1 MATYPVK
8 YLHSGMRG
16 APVLTGQAGTLVAL
30 LHAALVTGFGMV
42 TALSA
47 SVAAGTATV
56 QFNAGQSFD
65 VGDIVVV
72 AGATPADLNGE
83 ARVLTASGNHITFA
97 TTAPDGAAS
106 GTITV
111 KAAPVGWDRPY
122 SGTNKAV
129 FRSADP
135 AANGHYLRVLDTS
148 AQFARVTGYT
158 AMTTVDAGTG
168 PFPTAAQFSGG
179 GYWHKSIQADGT
191 PVTWKLFG
199 DTRFFFLSIAYASPY
214 GPEYRAAAALCFGDP
229 IALQIGGDPWST
241 ALTCS
246 GSSYSYHRGI
256 EDAGAPSSPG
266 AVATCMARASG
277 GAGSG
282 VLVDARTYSIGALSG
297 ADTSLGQYPSSVD
310 GRLRLTPVFWREQG
324 GSYPPPRAVAP
335 GFLYVPQYGASAAF
349 ADGSSITGT
358 GDLAGRRL
366 VAVRVAT
373 SVVSANPEGVY
384 FIDATGPWR

>member
-72 AGATPADLNGE
+72 AGATPDGLNGE
-83 ARVLTASGNHITFA
+83 ARVLTASSTHITFA

-111 KAAPVGWDRPY
+111 KAAPAGWDRPY

-135 AANGHYLRVLDTS
+135 TANGHYLRVL
-148 AQFARVTGYT
+148 ARVTGYT

-256 EDAGAPSSPG
+256 EDSGTPSQPG
-266 AVATCMARASG
+266 GVATCMARASG
-277 GAGSG
+277 GVGNG
-282 VLVDARTYSIGALSG
+282 VLADARTYSIGALSG

-335 GFLYVPQYGASAAF
+335 GFLYVPQYGAGAAF

-366 VAVRVAT
+366 VAVRAASSPVT
-373 SVVSANPEGVY
+373 NPVGVY

>member
-72 AGATPADLNGE
+72 AGATPDGLNGE

-106 GTITV
+106 GTIPV

-179 GYWHKSIQADGT
+179 GYWHKSSHADGT

-199 DTRFFFLSIAYASPY
+199 DTRFFFLSIAFASPY

-229 IALQIGGDPWST
+229 IALQPGGDPWST

-246 GSSYSYHRGI
+246 GSSSSHHLGI
-256 EDAGAPSSPG
+256 EDTGTHSQPG
-266 AVATCMARASG
+266 MAATCMARASG

-282 VLVDARTYSIGALSG
+282 VLVDARTYSAGALSG
-297 ADTSLGQYPSSVD
+297 WDTHLGQYPSSVD
-310 GRLRLTPVFWREQG
+310 GRLRLMPVFWREQG

-335 GFLYVPQYGASAAF
+335 GFLYVPQYGANAAF

-366 VAVRVAT
+366 VAVRAASSVMAT
-373 SVVSANPEGVY
+373 NPEGVY

>member
-65 VGDIVVV
+65 AGDIVVV

-83 ARVLTASGNHITFA
+83 ARVLTASGTHITFA

-246 GSSYSYHRGI
+246 GSSYS
-256 EDAGAPSSPG
+256 
-266 AVATCMARASG
+266 
-277 GAGSG
+277 
-282 VLVDARTYSIGALSG
+282 
-297 ADTSLGQYPSSVD
+297 
-310 GRLRLTPVFWREQG
+310 
-324 GSYPPPRAVAP
+324 
-335 GFLYVPQYGASAAF
+335 
-349 ADGSSITGT
+349 
-358 GDLAGRRL
+358 
-366 VAVRVAT
+366 
-373 SVVSANPEGVY
+373 
-384 FIDATGPWR
+384 

>member
-1 MATYPVK
+1 M
-8 YLHSGMRG
+8 
-16 APVLTGQAGTLVAL
+16 
-30 LHAALVTGFGMV
+30 
-42 TALSA
+42 
-47 SVAAGTATV
+47 

-72 AGATPADLNGE
+72 AGATPDGLNGE
-83 ARVLTASGNHITFA
+83 ARVLTASSTHITFA

-168 PFPTAAQFSGG
+168 PFPTSAQFSGG

-199 DTRFFFLSIAYASPY
+199 DSRFFVLAIAYASPH
-214 GPEYRAAAALCFGDP
+214 GPDYSAAAALCFGDP
-229 IALQIGGDPWST
+229 IALKTGGDPWST
-241 ALTCS
+241 ALVCS
-246 GSSYSYHRGI
+246 SSSYSDHRGI
-256 EDAGAPSSPG
+256 EDVSTQSSAGG
-266 AVATCMARASG
+266 GATCMARAAS
-277 GAGSG
+277 ATGSG

-297 ADTSLGQYPSSVD
+297 ADASLGQYPSSVD
-310 GRLRLTPVFWREQG
+310 GRLRLMPVFWREQG

-335 GFLYVPQYGASAAF
+335 GFLYVPQYGAGAAF

-366 VAVRVAT
+366 VAVRAAL
-373 SVVSANPEGVY
+373 SVMAANPEGVY

>member
-72 AGATPADLNGE
+72 AGATPDGLNGE
-83 ARVLTASGNHITFA
+83 ARVLTASSAHITFA

-135 AANGHYLRVLDTS
+135 TANGHYLRVLDTS

-199 DTRFFFLSIAYASPY
+199 DTRFFFLSIAYASLY
-214 GPEYRAAAALCFGDP
+214 GPAYRAAAALCFGDP

-246 GSSYSYHRGI
+246 GSSFSYHLGI
-256 EDAGAPSSPG
+256 EDAGTPSQPG
-266 AVATCMARASG
+266 LGAKWLGRACG

-282 VLVDARTYSIGALSG
+282 VLADARTYSIGALSG

-310 GRLRLTPVFWREQG
+310 GRLRLMPVFWREQG

-366 VAVRVAT
+366 VAVWAT
-373 SVVSANPEGVY
+373 SSVSAAYPQGVY